1 MTDTNDESGAIGQLI
16 ASGLAFEQA
25 ERIGDRVGR
34 YQATI
39 RAVHACA
46 AILRALPIE
55 ELSEDGRR
63 ADAVGWFVDPTLYRE
78 KAAALRTDLDV
89 LRAASRFVKEIATAL
104 ERARTEAER

>member
-25 ERIGDRVGR
+25 ERIGDPVGR
-34 YQATI
+34 YQATVG
-39 RAVHACA
+39 AVHACA

-55 ELSEDGRR
+55 ELSEDARR
-63 ADAVGWFVDPTLYRE
+63 ALAVGWLADPTLYRE
-78 KAAALRTDLDV
+78 KVAALRTDFDV
-89 LRAASRFVKEIATAL
+89 LRAASRFVKEIATTL